1 MKKLTFGSFVLAS
14 VFSFTAA
21 ADQMTGYI
29 SDAHCGAKH
38 SSPSAANTKC
48 VKDMCINGGA
58 DPVLVSD
65 GKVIKFDDDS
75 KKKAVALAGKN
86 VTVDGTMDGDM
97 LKVNTITEA
106 ADSK

>member
-1 MKKLTFGSFVLAS
+1 MKKLSLGCFLAVS
-14 VFSFTAA
+14 MFSFAAA

-65 GKVIKFDDDS
+65 NKVVKFDDDS
-75 KKKAVALAGKN
+75 KKKAIPYAGKN
-86 VTVDGTMDGDM
+86 VSIDGTMDGDT
-97 LKVNTITEA
+97 LKINSIDEA
-106 ADSK
+106 K